1 MNDIK
6 SPDYYKNREFEC
18 IDEMLII
25 FGKEAVI
32 NFCMLNVWKY
42 RYRAGN
48 KESAEEDMKKAD
60 EYMRFVYWLKGM
72 PDLLKL
78 NPRGA
83 EVKWGHDDMSSLKK
97 VKKVQK

>member
-60 EYMRFVYWLKGM
+60 EYMRFVYWLKDT

-78 NPRGA
+78 NPRG
-83 EVKWGHDDMSSLKK
+83 EKVKWGYDDMSSLKK
-97 VKKVQK
+97 SKEGI